1 MQRELQLE
9 QLIAE
14 YIDLATSLDEWLKE
28 THNIFATVEELGSI
42 EEAEAALRRYMDY
55 GREGKPA
62 KFKTMQQTEVSASK
76 NQPRDLV
83 SLVCPLLSRNVCRSK
98 VLFSSIASRL
108 GTLNRSYSPPSQFS
122 LESLQTRWRELSAL
136 ERGYEESL
144 KHQVH
149 RATQQ
154 IMHIL
159 VPWRLPPDEMET
171 HAATNV

>member
-83 SLVCPLLSRNVCRSK
+83 SLVGPLLSRNVCRSQ

-108 GTLNRSYSPPSQFS
+108 GTLNRSYSPPSEFS

-159 VPWRLPPDEMET
+159 VPWRPLPDEMET
-171 HAATNV
+171 HAGTNV